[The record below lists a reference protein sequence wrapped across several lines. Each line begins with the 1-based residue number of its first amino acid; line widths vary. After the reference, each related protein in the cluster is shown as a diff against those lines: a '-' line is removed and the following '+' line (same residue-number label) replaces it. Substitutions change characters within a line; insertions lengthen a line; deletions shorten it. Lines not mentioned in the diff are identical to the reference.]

1 MANTDAP
8 FGARPLRRRGGGNIH
23 INRYRCTVSDAIYI
37 GDIVSHEGTADSD
50 GVPSVIACTP
60 CLIPLGVVVGIEHG
74 EDFPEEQLY
83 KKAGDSV
90 YLHVADDPDLIF
102 EIQTDA
108 AIVAADFGL
117 NADLVFT
124 EGSVD
129 TGRSKMELDVGT
141 KATTSALHMKLERLS
156 QYPDNEIGDAAIVE
170 CSWSQH
176 HRGLDAAT
184 GV

>member
-1 MANTDAP
+1 MANVDAP
-8 FGARPLRRRGGGNIH
+8 FGARPIRRSGGGNIH
-23 INRYRCTVSDAIYI
+23 VNRYYSNVSDALYI
-37 GDIVSHEGTADSD
+37 GDIVSLEGTADSE

-60 CLIPLGVVVGIEHG
+60 CLIPAGIIVGMEV
-74 EDFPEEQLY
+74 DKDRLDSQLY
-83 KKAGDSV
+83 KKAGDAV
-90 YLHVADDPDLIF
+90 YFLVADDPDLIF

-124 EGSVD
+124 EGSTD

-141 KATTSALHMKLERLS
+141 KATTSALHMKMLRLAKH
-156 QYPDNEIGDAAIVE
+156 PDNEIGDAAIVE
-170 CSWSQH
+170 CRWAQH
-176 HRGLDAAT
+176 VGGLDAAT